1 MSLHHPC
8 IAIIPARYAS
18 TRFPG
23 KPLTPILGR
32 PMFWHV
38 VQRTRACP
46 HIQKVYLATDDERI
60 ASTAE
65 SLEIP
70 VILTSSEHASGT
82 DRVVEAVQTLG
93 LDDTTVVVNVQG
105 DEPCISPHVLTDLVR
120 PFWDPQIQVSTA
132 ARILQPEYAEDPN
145 LVKVVRAQNGQA
157 LYFSRSPIPYARD
170 GAPGGFLLHLGLYAF
185 RLPVLRRFHELG
197 PSPLETMEKLEQLR
211 LLEAGIPIHIVL
223 SDHQCYGV
231 DRPEDV
237 AKVEAILRKEH
248 GECAQY

>member
-1 MSLHHPC
+1 
-8 IAIIPARYAS
+8 
-18 TRFPG
+18 
-23 KPLTPILGR
+23 
-32 PMFWHV
+32 MFWHV

-46 HIQKVYLATDDERI
+46 HIQNVYLATDDERI
-60 ASTAE
+60 AMAAK
-65 SLEIP
+65 SLEIQ

-93 LDDTTVVVNVQG
+93 LDHTTVVVNVQG
-105 DEPCISPHVLTDLVR
+105 DEPCISPRVLTELLT
-120 PFWDPQIQVSTA
+120 PFWDPQIQVSTG

-170 GAPGGFLLHLGLYAF
+170 GAPGSFLLHLGLYAF

-197 PSPLETMEKLEQLR
+197 PSPLETVEKLEQLR

-223 SDHQCYGV
+223 SNHQCYGV

-248 GECAQY
+248 AECAQY